1 MAGAP
6 GLYGTSLICQS
17 WGVTGSHV
25 WSGLLSLGRAAETA
39 VKQKQKTISKS
50 RRIFISLS
58 KEIQVVRIVQIYS
71 TTSASLTAPRLWHI
85 SNSRKRRGS
94 DGPVVLRGH
103 RESQDGR
110 SSHK

>member
-39 VKQKQKTISKS
+39 VKQKQKTIGKS
-50 RRIFISLS
+50 RRIFISLH
-58 KEIQVVRIVQIYS
+58 EVQVVRIVQIYS

-85 SNSRKRRGS
+85 SNSRKRRAS

-103 RESQDGR
+103 QG
-110 SSHK
+110 